1 MTLTSKSTSADIAH
15 HTYDPGPEAYREDS
29 DVKAR
34 RLEGCYDTA
43 RRLGNHHNGA
53 WAYPPQKQRKPGLVR
68 TSIGMIGALAGL
80 VAAALWVV

>member
-1 MTLTSKSTSADIAH
+1 MTIHAKSTTAAH
-15 HTYDPGPEAYREDS
+15 HTYAASEEEHREHP
-29 DVKAR
+29 DVRAR

-43 RRLGNHHNGA
+43 RRLGNPHNGA

-68 TSIGMIGALAGL
+68 TYIGMIVALAGL